1 MSDRICLD
9 GCREL
14 PAAICVRGAAVPAS
28 VLWRRVCVD
37 WQRRSPVWL
46 QSHPRSSHAA
56 ESSGADGE
64 AGRKGSQ
71 AEPLKGSVSSLEGD
85 PQQMDYATERKTLPV
100 FAVKGV
106 CGRRFCVVMSL
117 TTICDVVGESFT
129 AVILGP
135 RGPHLQR
142 NNGIKEFAM

>member
-1 MSDRICLD
+1 MSDRIYLD

-14 PAAICVRGAAVPAS
+14 PAAICVRRAAVPAS
-28 VLWRRVCVD
+28 VLWRQVCVG

-46 QSHPRSSHAA
+46 QSQRRSSHAA

-71 AEPLKGSVSSLEGD
+71 AKPLKGSVSSLEGD
-85 PQQMDYATERKTLPV
+85 PQRPAAGKQMDYATERKTLPV

-106 CGRRFCVVMSL
+106 YGRRLCVVM
-117 TTICDVVGESFT
+117 
-129 AVILGP
+129 
-135 RGPHLQR
+135 
-142 NNGIKEFAM
+142 